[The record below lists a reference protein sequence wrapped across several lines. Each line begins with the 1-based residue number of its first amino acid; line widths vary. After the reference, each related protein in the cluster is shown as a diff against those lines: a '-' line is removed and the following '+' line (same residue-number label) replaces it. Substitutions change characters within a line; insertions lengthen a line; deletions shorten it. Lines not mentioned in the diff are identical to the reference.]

1 MLNEP
6 FAEQTYTRYPGRHV
20 PGGRREDSGD
30 DDLSKRSLRVTPSPE
45 LMWKVTA
52 VMEELNSKLMQG
64 VGGVG
69 CRAVW
74 RFRNQVCVLHV
85 CVCLVSRRGCYF
97 QGFSR
102 VKSLQNSRGSG
113 VDQGYFT
120 PTREIRT
127 PPDPTRRDPTREI
140 SSTP

>member
-6 FAEQTYTRYPGRHV
+6 FAEQIYTRYPGRHV

-52 VMEELNSKLMQG
+52 ATEELNSKLMQG

-85 CVCLVSRRGCYF
+85 CVSCELPGLLFSGLF
-97 QGFSR
+97 TSQITSEFSR
-102 VKSLQNSRGSG
+102 VGRGSG
-113 VDQGYFT
+113 LLH
-120 PTREIRT
+120 
-127 PPDPTRRDPTREI
+127 PDP
-140 SSTP
+140 